1 MSVPVK
7 TFQPIPRLLIQ
18 NRLSGRTDSATRCRG
33 TVLRMPTPRGLS
45 VDLVVLANSKE
56 NLP

>member
-1 MSVPVK
+1 MSLFMK
-7 TFQPIPRLLIQ
+7 TLQSIPQWLIN
-18 NRLSGRTDSATRCRG
+18 NRLSGTTDSATRCRG

>member
-1 MSVPVK
+1 MSLVMNSL
-7 TFQPIPRLLIQ
+7 QPIPRLLIK
-18 NRLSGRTDSATRCRG
+18 NRLSGMTDSTTRCRG
-33 TVLRMPTPRGLS
+33 TVLRMPTPRGPS

>member
-1 MSVPVK
+1 MSFPVK
-7 TFQPIPRLLIQ
+7 TFQPIPRLLTK
-18 NRLSGRTDSATRCRG
+18 NRLSGATDSTQRCRG